1 VNAPSPSPAPAAP
14 AERGFARDTLVLAVG
29 LGAAQLITLGVMPL
43 WSRQYGVADFAAL
56 GVWASVVAVVSM
68 ALLLR
73 YDTCIVIAKTEAEAR
88 ALLRLCLGLSLGGG
102 ALLALAAWALPGS
115 WQAALGLQPLGDWLP
130 LAVLGG
136 ALAAAFAALLAWA
149 NRRRA
154 YPPITGAR
162 IVLAVGAAVAGTA
175 FGAWGVAGGLLLA
188 QLLGGVLGL
197 AALALLLARGPAA
210 KAHGVSAPEAEAV
223 SAAEAARRHP
233 QAPRYLWPSAMLDAV
248 TQQLPMLLAVAW
260 FSTAEAGPF
269 SLAWR
274 VLAVPVLMV
283 AGAAGTVFYE
293 RFARLAAQDRVAAR
307 ALLLR
312 TWRAFALIGLPPTV
326 LLLVFGEPLFAWAFG
341 AEWRSAGALAAVLA
355 PMLCAMLV
363 SSPTS
368 GALIVLGLQKWSPV
382 FGLAMLA
389 YRPMALWIGAQ
400 QGSLALGLAL
410 WGLCEIVAIAL
421 YNLLLLRTLR
431 RPAV

>member
-1 VNAPSPSPAPAAP
+1 MSTPTPSMPAAAPSPG
-14 AERGFARDTLVLAVG
+14 GFARDTLVLAVG
-29 LGAAQLITLGVMPL
+29 LGAAQLITLAVMPL
-43 WSRQYGVADFAAL
+43 WSRQYGATEFAAF
-56 GVWASVVAVVSM
+56 GVWASVVSVVSM

-73 YDTCIVIAKTEAEAR
+73 YDTCIVIAQSEAEAG
-88 ALLRLCLGLSLGGG
+88 ALLRLCLGLSVGGG
-102 ALLALAAWALPGS
+102 ALLALLAWGLPASVRAAW
-115 WQAALGLQPLGDWLP
+115 GLQPLGAWLP

-136 ALAAAFAALLAWA
+136 ALAAAFAALLAWG

-154 YPPITGAR
+154 YPPISGAR
-162 IVLAVGAAVAGTA
+162 IALAASAAVAGSA
-175 FGAWGVAGGLLLA
+175 FGVQGVAGGLLLA
-188 QLLGGVLGL
+188 QLIGGALGL
-197 AALALLLARGPAA
+197 LTLALLLARTG
-210 KAHGVSAPEAEAV
+210 SARASVETAV
-223 SAAEAARRHP
+223 MSATEAARRHP

-312 TWRAFALIGLPPTV
+312 TWRAFALIGLPPT
-326 LLLVFGEPLFAWAFG
+326 LLLLAFGEPLFAWAFG
-341 AEWRSAGALAAVLA
+341 AEWHSAGALAAVLA

-389 YRPMALWIGAQ
+389 YRPLALWIGAQ
-400 QGSLALGLAL
+400 QGSLLLGLAL
-410 WGLCEIVAIAL
+410 WGLCEVIAIAL

>member
-1 VNAPSPSPAPAAP
+1 
-14 AERGFARDTLVLAVG
+14 
-29 LGAAQLITLGVMPL
+29 
-43 WSRQYGVADFAAL
+43 
-56 GVWASVVAVVSM
+56 VVSM

-73 YDTCIVIAKTEAEAR
+73 YDTCIVIAKTESEAR
-88 ALLRLCLGLSLGGG
+88 GLLRLCLGLSLGGG
-102 ALLALAAWALPGS
+102 ALLALVAWVLPPA
-115 WQAALGLQPLGDWLP
+115 WQTALGLQPLGAWLP

-136 ALAAAFAALLAWA
+136 ALAAAFAALLAWG

-162 IVLAVGAAVAGTA
+162 IALAAGAAVAGTA
-175 FGAWGVAGGLLLA
+175 FGAAGVAGGLLLA
-188 QLLGGVLGL
+188 QLIGGVLGL
-197 AALALLLARGPAA
+197 AALAVLLAPWRRAA
-210 KAHGVSAPEAEAV
+210 GGETSPE
-223 SAAEAARRHP
+223 SAAVGALEAARRHP

-260 FSTAEAGPF
+260 FTTAEAGPF
-269 SLAWR
+269 SLVWR

-293 RFARLAAQDRVAAR
+293 RFARLAAQDRAAAR
-307 ALLLR
+307 TLLLR
-312 TWRAFALIGLPPTV
+312 TWRAFAFIGLPPA
-326 LLLVFGEPLFAWAFG
+326 LLLLAFGEPLFAWVFG

-368 GALIVLGLQKWSPV
+368 GALIVLGLQKWSLV
-382 FGLAMLA
+382 FGVAMLA
-389 YRPMALWIGAQ
+389 YRPLALWVGAQ
-400 QGSLALGLAL
+400 QGSLALGLLL

-421 YNLLLLRTLR
+421 YNRLLLRTLR
-431 RPAV
+431 QPAV

>member
-1 VNAPSPSPAPAAP
+1 MNTPLPAAAP
-14 AERGFARDTLVLAVG
+14 AERGFARDTLVLASG

-43 WSRQYGVADFAAL
+43 WSRQFGAAEFAAF

-73 YDTCIVIAKTEAEAR
+73 YDTCIVIAKTEGEAR
-88 ALLRLCLGLSLGGG
+88 GLLRLCLGLSLGGG
-102 ALLALAAWALPGS
+102 GLLALVAWALPVP
-115 WQAALGLQPLGDWLP
+115 WQAALGLQPLGGWLP
-130 LAVLGG
+130 LAVQAG
-136 ALAAAFAALLAWA
+136 ALAAAFAALLAWG

-162 IVLAVGAAVAGTA
+162 IALAAGAALAGTA
-175 FGAWGVAGGLLLA
+175 FGAAGVAGGLLLA
-188 QLLGGVLGL
+188 QLIGGVLGL
-197 AALALLLARGPAA
+197 AALALLLAPWRRAA
-210 KAHGVSAPEAEAV
+210 SGESSPDTAAV
-223 SAAEAARRHP
+223 GALEAARRHP

-274 VLAVPVLMV
+274 VLAVPVMMV

-293 RFARLAAQDRVAAR
+293 RFARLAAQDRAAAR

-312 TWRAFALIGLPPTV
+312 TWRTFAFIGLPPA
-326 LLLVFGEPLFAWAFG
+326 LLLLAFGEPLFAWAFG
-341 AEWRSAGALAAVLA
+341 AEWSGAGALAAVLA

-382 FGLAMLA
+382 FGVAMLA
-389 YRPMALWIGAQ
+389 YRPLALWIGAQ
-400 QGSLALGLAL
+400 QGSLALGLLL

-421 YNLLLLRTLR
+421 YNLLILRTLR
-431 RPAV
+431 RPAF

>member
-1 VNAPSPSPAPAAP
+1 MRLQLFSDLHLESEEFTPQPLPG
-14 AERGFARDTLVLAVG
+14 AELLVLAG
-29 LGAAQLITLGVMPL
+29 DIDSG
-43 WSRQYGVADFAAL
+43 WD
-56 GVWASVVAVVSM
+56 
-68 ALLLR
+68 
-73 YDTCIVIAKTEAEAR
+73 
-88 ALLRLCLGLSLGGG
+88 
-102 ALLALAAWALPGS
+102 ALAR
-115 WQAALGLQPLGDWLP
+115 
-130 LAVLGG
+130 
-136 ALAAAFAALLAWA
+136 FA
-149 NRRRA
+149 
-154 YPPITGAR
+154 
-162 IVLAVGAAVAGTA
+162 
-175 FGAWGVAGGLLLA
+175 
-188 QLLGGVLGL
+188 
-197 AALALLLARGPAA
+197 
-210 KAHGVSAPEAEAV
+210 H
-223 SAAEAARRHP
+223 
-233 QAPRYLWPSAMLDAV
+233 WP
-248 TQQLPMLLAVAW
+248 
-260 FSTAEAGPF
+260 
-269 SLAWR
+269 
-274 VLAVPVLMV
+274 VPVLMV